1 MERVIRTMSWKWRQF
16 HNLTHWHLSF
26 IGSLHSLHFTDINSD
41 DSLALSPTDAAAIL
55 KPSSPVIKI
64 IIAGKKKRLES
75 FQIVTLNGFH
85 FSISCVFRF
94 HIATQLCLY

>member
-1 MERVIRTMSWKWRQF
+1 MERVIRTMSLKWRQF

-55 KPSSPVIKI
+55 NLLHQS
-64 IIAGKKKRLES
+64 
-75 FQIVTLNGFH
+75 
-85 FSISCVFRF
+85 
-94 HIATQLCLY
+94 